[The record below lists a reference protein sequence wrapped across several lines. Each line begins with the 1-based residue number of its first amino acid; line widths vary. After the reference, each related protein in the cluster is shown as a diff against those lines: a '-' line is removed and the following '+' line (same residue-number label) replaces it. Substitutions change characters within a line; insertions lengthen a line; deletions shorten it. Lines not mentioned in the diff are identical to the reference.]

1 MNKKKKVLAV
11 ILSMSIFVCNL
22 KQTSAI
28 ETEFNKNISIKNINE
43 SFKLDENLDEI
54 NSIIYKKS
62 LKINNEEYKLYPTFD
77 NSKTALENISIQAK
91 NVLREIKSR
100 YDLGEFSEFTW
111 KEYYDK
117 SLDYESYICD
127 LYYSNS
133 NESSKYKNLVDE
145 ISLLLE
151 FFDIY
156 ENNEKNK
163 EIIELVNNKNIS
175 SDYLLVNLS
184 EKLPYNNKVAILK
197 DKKYVDIKENMGLNN
212 LDSSMSQDDSEEE
225 VSEEYEY
232 VEDTDDIYMINEGA
246 SSTAS
251 GSGYSQN
258 YKFNIK
264 EGVKYADKYAEE
276 KSNIYKYINGA
287 DCTNFV
293 SQIKRAGGVP
303 RCIKYSGGNDIR
315 INWSTSWHCIPKE
328 DKYSTVWINANA
340 FVRFFGVKYSTKSFI
355 SFADNVKKGS
365 FVSFDRTDDGEFD
378 HNGFVTHTIRKKGE
392 SRRKVKYLDT
402 NLTYKDF
409 KLAQHSNRYN
419 EWTSVGK
426 KNHWETLKQRF
437 PKIKFVIVN

>member
-43 SFKLDENLDEI
+43 SFKVDENLDEI

-225 VSEEYEY
+225 VSEKYEY
-232 VEDTDDIYMINEGA
+232 VE
-246 SSTAS
+246 
-251 GSGYSQN
+251 
-258 YKFNIK
+258 
-264 EGVKYADKYAEE
+264 E
-276 KSNIYKYINGA
+276 KSNLYKYINGA

-328 DKYSTVWINANA
+328 DKYSTVWVNANA

-378 HNGFVTHTIRKKGE
+378 HNGFITHTIRKKGE